1 MSKTELLFSRSYD
14 LPRSIVWDAIVD
26 DELVAGWLA
35 EARIDARVGGE
46 YVLEWMT
53 WERPLTTVGVIRALQ
68 PRTFLAVDTD
78 NIGSF
83 EFTLVPVPGGTRGE
97 STDLRL
103 AAVIDDQPAAA
114 IDHPG
119 VLADQSRPA
128 RVAVA
133 RASGRL
139 DNVARGSGPGLGRV
153 PAGRVG
159 VVASLPRN

>member
-14 LPRSIVWDAIVD
+14 MPRSIVWDAIVD

-103 AAVIDDQPAAA
+103 AAVIDDQPALRSTIRAYWQTNL
-114 IDHPG
+114 DQLESLLRGHPVDWTTWREDRG
-119 VLADQSRPA
+119 
-128 RVAVA
+128 
-133 RASGRL
+133 RAWAEYLR
-139 DNVARGSGPGLGRV
+139 D
-153 PAGRVG
+153 
-159 VVASLPRN
+159 ASES

>member
-26 DELVAGWLA
+26 DDLVAGWLA
-35 EARIDARVGGE
+35 EATIDPRVGGE

-103 AAVIDDQPAAA
+103 AAVIDDRPELRSTIRAYWQTNL
-114 IDHPG
+114 DQLESLLRGHPVDWATWREDRG
-119 VLADQSRPA
+119 RAWADYLHE
-128 RVAVA
+128 
-133 RASGRL
+133 ASE
-139 DNVARGSGPGLGRV
+139 S
-153 PAGRVG
+153 
-159 VVASLPRN
+159 